1 APALT
6 SLAPDEGPVAGG
18 TLVTITG
25 TDLSD
30 ASAVTIDG
38 ASVPFT
44 QVSSTEITF
53 VTPPHAAGAV
63 DVVVTTPGGPS
74 NALPFTYLEVPA
86 LTSLAPDEGPTAGG
100 TLVTITGTD
109 LAGATEVTIDG
120 ASVPFTQVSATEVTF
135 VTPPHAAGAVDVVVT
150 TPGGESNALPFT
162 YVPVPAPTSLN
173 PDNGPETGGTT
184 VTIIGT
190 DLGGATS
197 VTVDG
202 VEVPFTQVSDTEITF
217 VTPPHAPGEVDI
229 VVTTPGGPSA
239 PLVFTYTPVTTI
251 DGVTPPSGPTTG
263 GTQVTISGHCFTGAT
278 GVLFGSKPATSFRVV
293 NDTTIVAVSPAGTGK
308 VDVTVI
314 GSASCG
320 TAILPGGFTYIAA
333 GASAGGGIAATGIE
347 AIAPI
352 ALGGIAIVLGMVALF
367 IARRRRLSQH

>member
-1 APALT
+1 M
-6 SLAPDEGPVAGG
+6 
-18 TLVTITG
+18 TITG

-30 ASAVTIDG
+30 ASTVTIDG
-38 ASVPFT
+38 VSVAFT
-44 QVSSTEITF
+44 QVSGSEITF

-74 NALPFTYLEVPA
+74 
-86 LTSLAPDEGPTAGG
+86 AP
-100 TLVTITGTD
+100 
-109 LAGATEVTIDG
+109 
-120 ASVPFTQVSATEVTF
+120 
-135 VTPPHAAGAVDVVVT
+135 
-150 TPGGESNALPFT
+150 LPFT
-162 YVPVPAPTSLN
+162 YVPPAPAPASLD

-184 VTIIGT
+184 VTVIGT

-239 PLVFTYTPVTTI
+239 PLVFTYTPATTI
-251 DGVTPPSGPTTG
+251 DGVNPPSGPATG

-320 TAILPGGFTYIAA
+320 TATLPGGFTYIAA
-333 GASAGGGIAATGIE
+333 GAPAAGGIATTGIE

-352 ALGGIAIVLGMVALF
+352 ALGGIAMVLGMVALF